1 MGHPIHGPDFFFLLR
16 AWRASPTQQLH
27 TMNASF
33 PRRRESTF
41 KPLALP
47 KNQYSDLVERLAP
60 QIATVKEDLRAG
72 RLPSDITNALRASG
86 LLNIHLM
93 VICLQAT
100 GASIAELKAFDRWWG
115 PQGVT
120 DASAFNAWAA
130 HVFKS

>member
-1 MGHPIHGPDFFFLLR
+1 VGLTFSFYCGLGTLRLPTHFTLRTRHSRAGGNPLL
-16 AWRASPTQQLH
+16 SPWPCQ
-27 TMNASF
+27 
-33 PRRRESTF
+33 
-41 KPLALP
+41 
-47 KNQYSDLVERLAP
+47 KNQYPDLVERLAP

-72 RLPSDITNALRASG
+72 RLPSDIANALRASG